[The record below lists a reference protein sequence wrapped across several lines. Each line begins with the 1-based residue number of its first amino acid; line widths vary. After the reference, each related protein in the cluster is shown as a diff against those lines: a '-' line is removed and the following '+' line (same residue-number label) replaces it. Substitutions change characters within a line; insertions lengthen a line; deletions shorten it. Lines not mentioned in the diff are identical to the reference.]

1 MKIEVQDGKYTFVK
15 EPEYWRVQILRY
27 GQPWHTI
34 ELGSRAIFALMH
46 RVEELEKQVETL
58 GCTADKNKNCCSC

>member
-1 MKIEVQDGKYTFVK
+1 MKIKVQDGKYTFLTS
-15 EPEYWRVQILRY
+15 ENDYRVFILRH
-27 GQPWHTI
+27 GEDWHVI
-34 ELGSRAIFALMH
+34 EAGCNAVAALMR